1 MGWKM
6 SRKIDTG
13 LNLND
18 LYKLAKKDPK
28 YTNLYA
34 GLFQIDRQIKNMV
47 SDTIVNL
54 VDDPDMY
61 YSKTLLLNQC
71 YNLYLYNVER
81 QATVGVSWAM
91 ADFLLKCANK
101 TIQDDIKD
109 KVTRMVRRFGEANIE
124 SGEKINWVY

>member
-1 MGWKM
+1 M

-81 QATVGVSWAM
+81 QATVGVSWTM
-91 ADFLLKCANK
+91 ADFLLKCENK
-101 TIQDDIKD
+101 TIQDDIRD
-109 KVTRMVRRFGEANIE
+109 KVTRMVRKFGEANIE

>member
-1 MGWKM
+1 M

-54 VDDPDMY
+54 VDDPDIY

-81 QATVGVSWAM
+81 QATVGVSWTM
-91 ADFLLKCANK
+91 ADFLLKCENK
-101 TIQDDIKD
+101 TIQDDIRD
-109 KVTRMVRRFGEANIE
+109 KVTRMVRKFGEANIE

>member
-1 MGWKM
+1 M

-81 QATVGVSWAM
+81 QATVGVSWTM
-91 ADFLLKCANK
+91 ADFLLKCENK
-101 TIQDDIKD
+101 TIQDDIRD
-109 KVTRMVRRFGEANIE
+109 KVTRMVRKFGEANIE
-124 SGEKINWVY
+124 GGEKINWVY

>member
-1 MGWKM
+1 MN
-6 SRKIDTG
+6 KIEAG

-28 YTNLYA
+28 YTQLYA
-34 GLFQIDRQIKNMV
+34 GLFQIDKQIKNMV
-47 SDTIVNL
+47 TDTIVNL
-54 VDDPDMY
+54 VDNPDIY

-81 QATVGVSWAM
+81 QATAGVSWAM
-91 ADFLLKCANK
+91 ADFLLKCENK

-109 KVTRMVRRFGEANIE
+109 KVAKMLRKFGEANIKV
-124 SGEKINWVY
+124 GDDINWVY

>member
-1 MGWKM
+1 M

-71 YNLYLYNVER
+71 YNLYLYNIER
-81 QATVGVSWAM
+81 QATVGVSWTM
-91 ADFLLKCANK
+91 ADFLLKCENK

-109 KVTRMVRRFGEANIE
+109 KVTRMVRKFGEANIE